1 MTEKHIFLG
10 NAPPWGL
17 VWMAGQMDGHPTPL
31 QPLLRRVPGWHHPLS
46 HGFWGGG
53 CSFQMCTP
61 ASGWEFGMGVQ
72 PGHFTPWQFP
82 CEKGTKPVKIGSWG
96 LSACT
101 ALLQP
106 CLPLSGNSFKIYIYI
121 YKIKICFLY
130 IYIYLSVLS
139 LHGYLS
145 PSIPTEARSPCPA
158 PLVSS
163 CGEAFLSVPS
173 PRGPPKN
180 PLGLPK
186 TPLGPPQKPSG
197 PSPNPSGA
205 SPTLQA
211 PLQTLWTLCILMT
224 VSCDVLTSLVYSD
237 FPKPLI

>member
-1 MTEKHIFLG
+1 MLLLG
-10 NAPPWGL
+10 VLCGWQDR
-17 VWMAGQMDGHPTPL
+17 WTDTPH
-31 QPLLRRVPGWHHPLS
+31 RS
-46 HGFWGGG
+46 SCCSGG
-53 CSFQMCTP
+53 CQAGTTLCPMAFGVVGAPSRCARQHLDGNLGWGCSQDTSHRGNSHVKKGPNRSKLGAGACLLARPCCSP
-61 ASGWEFGMGVQ
+61 AS
-72 PGHFTPWQFP
+72 
-82 CEKGTKPVKIGSWG
+82 
-96 LSACT
+96 LS
-101 ALLQP
+101 LGIP
-106 CLPLSGNSFKIYIYI
+106 SKYIYI
-121 YKIKICFLY
+121 YKIKIWFLY
-130 IYIYLSVLS
+130 IYIYISVLS